1 MVRES
6 FADSWKMNE
15 INGNMRTIQQISA
28 VRAFVQAARSENK
41 TIGFVPTMGA
51 LHEGHLSLLHRAKN
65 ECDVVILSIFVNPTQ
80 FLPNEDFERYPRDLI
95 RDSRLA
101 QEIGTDAL
109 FAPSVEEMYPNG
121 CLTSIDVPE
130 LSNRLEGAIRP
141 GHFRGVA
148 TICAKLFHIVQPHR
162 AYFGQKDYQ
171 QYKIVDRMVHD
182 LNLTL
187 TVVSS
192 PIIREPDGLA
202 LSSRNVYLSQEERR
216 VASTLYKS
224 LQVAEALF
232 HEGENNAET
241 LEESA
246 RSVLRKEPLIQV
258 QYMELVDT
266 ETLDRIQTVE
276 SKAVLLA
283 AIKLG
288 STRLIDNVILSRN
301 AEGNHP
307 KSNGAAHD

>member
-1 MVRES
+1 
-6 FADSWKMNE
+6 MNE

-28 VRAFVQAARSENK
+28 VRAFVHAARSENK

-51 LHEGHLSLLHRAKN
+51 LHEGHLSLLRRAKS
-65 ECDVVILSIFVNPTQ
+65 ECDVAILSVFVNPTQ
-80 FLPNEDFERYPRDLI
+80 FLPNEDFEQYPRDLSH
-95 RDSRLA
+95 DSRLA

-109 FAPSVEEMYPNG
+109 FSPSVEEMYPNG
-121 CLTSIDVPE
+121 CLTTIDVPD
-130 LSNRLEGAIRP
+130 LSNRLEGALRP

-148 TICAKLFHIVQPHR
+148 TVCAKLFHIVQPHR

-171 QYKIVDRMVHD
+171 QYKIIDRMVHD

-192 PIIREPDGLA
+192 PIIRDSDGLA
-202 LSSRNVYLSQEERR
+202 LSSRNVYLSQEDRR
-216 VASTLYKS
+216 VASSLYKS
-224 LQVAEALF
+224 LKSAEALF
-232 HEGENNAET
+232 HEGENDAEK
-241 LEESA
+241 LEECA
-246 RSVLRKEPLIQV
+246 RSLLRKESLIQV

-266 ETLDRIQTVE
+266 ETLDPIKTVE

-288 STRLIDNVILSRN
+288 STRLIDNIILSRN
-301 AEGNHP
+301 VEGNHS
-307 KSNGAAHD
+307 KSNGANHN

>member
-1 MVRES
+1 
-6 FADSWKMNE
+6 MNE

-288 STRLIDNVILSRN
+288 STRLIDNIILSRN

>member
-41 TIGFVPTMGA
+41 IIGFVPTMGA

-258 QYMELVDT
+258 QYMKLVDT
-266 ETLDRIQTVE
+266 ETLDPIQTVE

-288 STRLIDNVILSRN
+288 STRLIDNIILSRN

>member
-288 STRLIDNVILSRN
+288 STRLIDNIILSRN